1 MITIKDIEI
10 AASRIVGLAHNTPV
24 MTSQRINK
32 ICACDIAFKCENFQ
46 RVGAFKFRG
55 ALNAVKA
62 LLETKTLS
70 GVVTHSSG
78 NHAQALALAAKLHN
92 IPVWIVMPNNAPL
105 VKINAVK
112 EYGAEIVF
120 CEPTLEARET
130 QCAQVISATG
140 AEFIHPYDND
150 LIIAGQGTCA
160 MEILKDS
167 IIAEP
172 GIIVAPVGGGG
183 LLAGTAIAA
192 TTLSPKT
199 IVYGAEP
206 EMADDANKS
215 FWARRIIPQTNPQT
229 IADGL
234 LTSLGERNFEIINTH
249 VDDILLCSEENIYAA
264 MRLIYENL
272 KIVVEP
278 SGAVGLATVLSNLE
292 RFKNSDTAIIISGGN
307 IDITKFEW
315 K

>member
-1 MITIKDIEI
+1 MITINDIQLAADRI
-10 AASRIVGLAHNTPV
+10 AGYAHITPV

-32 ICACDIAFKCENFQ
+32 ICGCDIAFKCENFQ

-55 ALNAVKA
+55 ALNAVKF

-78 NHAQALALAAKLHN
+78 NHAQALALAAKLYN
-92 IPVWIVMPNNAPL
+92 IPAWIVMPSNAPL
-105 VKINAVK
+105 VKVNAVK

-120 CEPTLEARET
+120 CEPTLDARET
-130 QCAQVISATG
+130 TCDQVIKTTG

-167 IIAEP
+167 IITEP

-183 LLAGTAIAA
+183 LLAGTAMA
-192 TTLSPKT
+192 TTSLSPKT

-206 EMADDANKS
+206 QMADDAHRS
-215 FWARRIIPQTNPQT
+215 FVAGYIIPQTYPNT

-234 LTSLGERNFEIINTH
+234 LTSVGERNFEIIINH

-264 MRLIYENL
+264 MKLIYENL

>member
-1 MITIKDIEI
+1 MITINDIQKAAERI
-10 AASRIVGLAHNTPV
+10 AGYAHKTPV
-24 MTSQRINK
+24 MTSQRINR
-32 ICACDIAFKCENFQ
+32 ICECNIVFKCENFQ

-55 ALNAVKA
+55 ALNAVKS
-62 LLETKTLS
+62 LLEKKSLS

-92 IPVWIVMPNNAPL
+92 IPAWIVMPNNAPL
-105 VKINAVK
+105 VKIDAVK

-130 QCAQVISATG
+130 TCAQVIKATG

-160 MEILKDS
+160 MEIIEDS
-167 IIAEP
+167 MITEP

-183 LLAGTAIAA
+183 LLSGTAMAA
-192 TTLSPKT
+192 TSLSPKT
-199 IVYGAEP
+199 RIYGAEP
-206 EMADDANKS
+206 QMADDAHRS
-215 FWARRIIPQTNPQT
+215 FVAGHIIPQTNPKT

-234 LTSLGERNFEIINTH
+234 LTSLGERNFEIINNY
-249 VDDILLCSEENIYAA
+249 VDDILLCSEENIYSA
-264 MRLIYENL
+264 MKLIYENL

-278 SGAVGLATVLSNLE
+278 SGAVGLATVLSNPE
-292 RFKNSDTAIIISGGN
+292 RFRKSDTAIIISGGN